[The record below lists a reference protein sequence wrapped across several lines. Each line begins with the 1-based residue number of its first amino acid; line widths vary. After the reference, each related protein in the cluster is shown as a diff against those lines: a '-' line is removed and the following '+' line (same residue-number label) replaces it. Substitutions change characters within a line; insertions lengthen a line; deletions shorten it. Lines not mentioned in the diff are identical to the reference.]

1 MTDGPN
7 ERHDVSEASPD
18 QLVDEIED
26 IRLRLAGTIDELIDR
41 SHPKNIARRQF
52 AKVKDHFVAPDGSVR
67 VENVVP
73 VVAITA
79 AVVGGIVVVRRL
91 LG

>member
-1 MTDGPN
+1 M
-7 ERHDVSEASPD
+7 SEASPD

-26 IRLRLAGTIDELIDR
+26 IRIRLAGTIDELIDR
-41 SHPKNIARRQF
+41 SNPKNVARRQLD
-52 AKVKDHFVAPDGSVR
+52 KVKARFVTPDGSVR

-73 VVAITA
+73 VVAITV

-91 LG
+91 LS

>member
-1 MTDGPN
+1 M
-7 ERHDVSEASPD
+7 SEASPD

-26 IRLRLAGTIDELIDR
+26 IRIRLAGTIDELVDR
-41 SHPKNIARRQF
+41 SNPKNVARRQL
-52 AKVKDHFVAPDGSVR
+52 AKLKGHFVTPEGSVR

-73 VVAITA
+73 VVAITV

-91 LG
+91 LS